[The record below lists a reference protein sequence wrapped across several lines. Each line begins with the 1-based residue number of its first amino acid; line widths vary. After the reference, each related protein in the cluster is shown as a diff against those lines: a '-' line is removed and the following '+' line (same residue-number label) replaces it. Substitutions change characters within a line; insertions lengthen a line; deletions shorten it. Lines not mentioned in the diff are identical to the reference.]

1 MNSQELK
8 KRRDRH
14 REEPRIRLRDNARK
28 RAMIKS
34 MDFELYTFKDL
45 PKIPKKCPYLDI
57 DLVVGCIGGVDNS
70 PSVDR
75 IDNKKGYVKGN
86 VQIISRKA
94 NQIKNNATFEEFEKI
109 YFKWKKQNIKILEE
123 KK

>member
-14 REEPRIRLRDNARK
+14 TEEPRIRLRDNARK
-28 RAMIKS
+28 RAILKD

-94 NQIKNNATFEEFEKI
+94 NQIKNNATFEEFEMI
-109 YFKWKKQNIKILEE
+109 YTKWKKQRRQKWIK
-123 KK
+123 KY

>member
-1 MNSQELK
+1 
-8 KRRDRH
+8 
-14 REEPRIRLRDNARK
+14 
-28 RAMIKS
+28 

-75 IDNKKGYVKGN
+75 IDNKKDM
-86 VQIISRKA
+86 
-94 NQIKNNATFEEFEKI
+94 
-109 YFKWKKQNIKILEE
+109 
-123 KK
+123 

>member
-1 MNSQELK
+1 MNPQELK

-28 RAMIKS
+28 RAILKD

-94 NQIKNNATFEEFEKI
+94 NQIKNNATFEEFEMI
-109 YFKWKKQNIKILEE
+109 YTKWKNQRRNK
-123 KK
+123 

>member
-28 RAMIKS
+28 RAMIKG

-75 IDNKKGYVKGN
+75 IDNKKGYTFYNIVIVSFIANQVKGDLN
-86 VQIISRKA
+86 DFSIFKQIA
-94 NQIKNNATFEEFEKI
+94 DF
-109 YFKWKKQNIKILEE
+109 YGDKKL
-123 KK
+123 

>member
-28 RAMIKS
+28 RAITKG

-94 NQIKNNATFEEFEKI
+94 NQIKNNATFEEFEMI
-109 YFKWKKQNIKILEE
+109 YTKWINKRRNKWTKS
-123 KK
+123 

>member
-14 REEPRIRLRDNARK
+14 KEEPRIRMRDNARK
-28 RAMIKS
+28 RATIKG
-34 MDFELYTFKDL
+34 MDFELHTFKDL

-109 YFKWKKQNIKILEE
+109 YFKWKKQNIKILED

>member
-28 RAMIKS
+28 RAILKD

-94 NQIKNNATFEEFEKI
+94 NQIKNNATFEEFEMI
-109 YFKWKKQNIKILEE
+109 YFKWKKQRRQKWIK
-123 KK
+123 KY